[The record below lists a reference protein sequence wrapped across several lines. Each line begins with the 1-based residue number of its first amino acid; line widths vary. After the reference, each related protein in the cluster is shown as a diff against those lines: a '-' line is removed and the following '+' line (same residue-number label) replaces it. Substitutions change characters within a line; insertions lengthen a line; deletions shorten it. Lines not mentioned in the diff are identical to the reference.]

1 VYQDRC
7 LFPAA
12 ESNVAITAE
21 TADTLDQRQ
30 ALRRHRAF
38 ATALLVAMALVYIA
52 ITWSGETGF
61 WIGLARAGAE
71 AAMVGGLADW
81 FAVTALFRRP
91 LGLPIPHTAVIPASK
106 DRIGTGL
113 GNFIERH
120 FLEPELVGARLRS
133 AGISRRLGL
142 WLADSRN
149 ADVASD
155 RLLLIAALVLRSLND
170 ANLQRFVQVM
180 LRREL
185 RKVELAP
192 ALATLLDLLRQNGA
206 HQIVLDH
213 LLDAVR
219 HHVAA
224 SADQILEIVEQRSRW
239 WVPKRVDRRMA
250 AAITE
255 GIVGYMGEL
264 KARDHTARATFDAAV
279 ARLVADLR
287 GNPDYAARVNALRDR
302 VLASPE
308 VADYLA
314 TLWRSTRGTIEQ
326 ELAAPRSRLRQAL
339 SGILRSIG
347 AAIAEDAAVQAS
359 MDERLEETF
368 MALVV
373 PFRKDI
379 GRFVADVVKSWEAS
393 TIVDRVELAVG
404 KDLQFIR
411 VNGTLVGA
419 AVGCAIYVGSE
430 LVR

>member
-1 VYQDRC
+1 M
-7 LFPAA
+7 
-12 ESNVAITAE
+12 AITSE
-21 TADTLDQRQ
+21 TIDARGQRQ

-38 ATALLVAMALVYIA
+38 ATALLVAMGLVYVA

-61 WIGLARAGAE
+61 WIGLVASGTE

-142 WLADSRN
+142 WLADGRN
-149 ADVASD
+149 ADVASG

-192 ALATLLDLLRQNGA
+192 ALATLLDILRQNGA
-206 HQIVLDH
+206 HQSVLDH
-213 LLDAVR
+213 LLDAVAAY
-219 HHVAA
+219 VAA
-224 SADQILEIVEQRSRW
+224 SAEQILEAVEQRSRW
-239 WVPKRVDRRMA
+239 WVPKRVDRTMA
-250 AAITE
+250 AAIAE

-264 KARDHTARATFDAAV
+264 KARDHKARSAFDAAIEKM
-279 ARLVADLR
+279 VADLR
-287 GNPDYAARVNALRDR
+287 GNPDYAAKVNALRDR

-314 TLWRSTRGTIEQ
+314 TLWRSARGGIEQ
-326 ELAAPRSRLRQAL
+326 ELAEPRSRLRQAL
-339 SGILRSIG
+339 AGILRNVG
-347 AAIAEDAAVQAS
+347 AAIAEDPAVQAS
-359 MDERLEETF
+359 MDERFEETV

-379 GRFVADVVKSWEAS
+379 GRFVADVVKSWEAG

-419 AVGCAIYVGSE
+419 AVGCAIYVASA
-430 LVR
+430 LLR

>member
-1 VYQDRC
+1 MA
-7 LFPAA
+7 LL
-12 ESNVAITAE
+12 AE
-21 TADTLDQRQ
+21 TPDVFDQRR

-38 ATALLVAMALVYIA
+38 ATALLVAMAAVYVA
-52 ITWSGETGF
+52 VTWSGETGF
-61 WIGLARAGAE
+61 WIGLVGAGAE

-113 GNFIERH
+113 GTFIERH

-142 WLADSRN
+142 WLADGGN
-149 ADVASD
+149 ADLASG
-155 RLLLIAALVLRSLND
+155 RLLLVAALVLRSLND

-192 ALATLLDLLRQNGA
+192 ALATLLDILRQNGA
-206 HQIVLDH
+206 HQTVLDH

-219 HHVAA
+219 AYVAA
-224 SADQILEIVEQRSRW
+224 SSEQILEAVEQRSRW
-239 WVPKRVDRRMA
+239 WVPKQVDRRMA
-250 AAITE
+250 AAIAE
-255 GIVGYMGEL
+255 GIVGYMAEL
-264 KARDHTARATFDAAV
+264 KARDHAARATFDAAV

-287 GNPDYAARVNALRDR
+287 GNPEYAARVNALRDR

-314 TLWRSTRGTIEQ
+314 TLWQSARGTIEQ
-326 ELAAPRSRLRQAL
+326 ELAAPGSRLRQAL
-339 SGILRSIG
+339 AGILRSVG
-347 AAIAEDAAVQAS
+347 AAIAEDEAVQAS
-359 MDERLEETF
+359 MDERFEETV

-379 GRFVADVVKSWEAS
+379 GRFVADVVKSWEAR

-430 LVR
+430 MLR

>member
-1 VYQDRC
+1 
-7 LFPAA
+7 
-12 ESNVAITAE
+12 
-21 TADTLDQRQ
+21 
-30 ALRRHRAF
+30 
-38 ATALLVAMALVYIA
+38 
-52 ITWSGETGF
+52 
-61 WIGLARAGAE
+61 
-71 AAMVGGLADW
+71 MVGGLADW

-120 FLEPELVGARLRS
+120 FLEPELVAARLRA

-149 ADVASD
+149 ADAASE

-170 ANLQRFVQVM
+170 ETLQRFVQVM

-185 RKVELAP
+185 RKLEPAP
-192 ALATLLDLLRQNGA
+192 ALAALLDVLRRNGA
-206 HQIVLDH
+206 HQQLLDH

-219 HHVAA
+219 RHVAA
-224 SADQILEIVEQRSRW
+224 NTEQILTIVERRSRW
-239 WVPKRVDRRMA
+239 WVPRQVDRKLA
-250 AAITE
+250 AAIAE
-255 GIVGYMGEL
+255 GIIGYMGEL
-264 KARDHTARATFDAAV
+264 KDRDHAARAAFDDAI
-279 ARLVADLR
+279 ARLAADLR
-287 GNPDYAARVNALRDR
+287 GNPDYAAKVNALRDR
-302 VLASPE
+302 ILASPE
-308 VADYLA
+308 IAGYFA
-314 TLWRSTRGTIEQ
+314 TLWQSARGAIED

-339 SGILRSIG
+339 AGILRSIG
-347 AAIAEDAAVQAS
+347 AAIAEDPAVLAS
-359 MDERLEETF
+359 MDERFEETF

-379 GRFVADVVKSWEAS
+379 GRFVADVVKSWEAG

-419 AVGCAIYVGSE
+419 AVGCAIYAATEVW
-430 LVR
+430 R

>member
-1 VYQDRC
+1 
-7 LFPAA
+7 
-12 ESNVAITAE
+12 VAFTSE
-21 TADTLDQRQ
+21 TADAGDQRQ
-30 ALRRHRAF
+30 ALKRHRAF
-38 ATALLVAMALVYIA
+38 ATALLVAMGLVYIA
-52 ITWSGETGF
+52 VIWSGETGF
-61 WIGLARAGAE
+61 WIGLVAAGAE

-113 GNFIERH
+113 GTFIERH
-120 FLEPELVGARLRS
+120 FLEPELVAARLRA

-192 ALATLLDLLRQNGA
+192 ALATLLDVLRQNGA
-206 HQIVLDH
+206 HQTVLDH

-219 HHVAA
+219 HYIAA
-224 SADQILEIVEQRSRW
+224 SSDQILEAVEQRSRW
-239 WVPKRVDRRMA
+239 WVPKRVDRKMA
-250 AAITE
+250 AAIAE

-264 KARDHTARATFDAAV
+264 KDRDHKARATFDDAI
-279 ARLVADLR
+279 ARMVADLR
-287 GNPDYAARVNALRDR
+287 SNPEYRAKVNALRDR
-302 VLASPE
+302 ILASPE
-308 VADYLA
+308 VA
-314 TLWRSTRGTIEQ
+314 RGTIEE

-347 AAIAEDAAVQAS
+347 AAIAEDPAVQAS
-359 MDERLEETF
+359 MDERFTETF

-373 PFRKDI
+373 PFRKEI
-379 GRFVADVVKSWEAS
+379 GRFVADVVKSWEAG

-419 AVGCAIYVGSE
+419 AVGCAIYVVSE

>member
-1 VYQDRC
+1 M
-7 LFPAA
+7 
-12 ESNVAITAE
+12 AITSE
-21 TADTLDQRQ
+21 TMDALDQRR

-38 ATALLVAMALVYIA
+38 ATALLVAMAALYAA
-52 ITWSGETGF
+52 ITWSGEAGF
-61 WIGLARAGAE
+61 WFGLVRAGAE

-106 DRIGTGL
+106 ERIGTGL
-113 GNFIERH
+113 GTFIERH
-120 FLEPELVGARLRS
+120 FLEPDLVAARLRS

-142 WLADSRN
+142 WLADGRN
-149 ADVASD
+149 AEAASG

-185 RKVELAP
+185 RKIELAP
-192 ALATLLDLLRQNGA
+192 ALATLLDILRQNGA
-206 HQIVLDH
+206 HQSVLDH

-219 HHVAA
+219 HYVAA
-224 SADQILEIVEQRSRW
+224 SADQILEAVEQRSRW
-239 WVPKRVDRRMA
+239 WVPKQVDRKMA
-250 AAITE
+250 AAIAE
-255 GIVGYMGEL
+255 GIIGYMGEL
-264 KARDHTARATFDAAV
+264 KARDHTARAAFDAAI
-279 ARLVADLR
+279 AKLVAELR

-314 TLWRSTRGTIEQ
+314 RLWQSARGAIEA
-326 ELAAPRSRLRQAL
+326 ELAASGSRLRQAL
-339 SGILRSIG
+339 AGILRSIG
-347 AAIAEDAAVQAS
+347 AAIAEDAVVQAS
-359 MDERLEETF
+359 MDERFEETV

-379 GRFVADVVKSWEAS
+379 GRFVADVVKSWEAR

-419 AVGCAIYVGSE
+419 AVGCAIYVATE
-430 LVR
+430 VVR

>member
-1 VYQDRC
+1 M
-7 LFPAA
+7 
-12 ESNVAITAE
+12 AITSEMTDAL
-21 TADTLDQRQ
+21 AQRQ
-30 ALRRHRAF
+30 ALARHRAF
-38 ATALLVAMALVYIA
+38 ATALLGAMGLVYVA

-61 WIGLARAGAE
+61 WIGLVKAGAE

-113 GNFIERH
+113 GTFIERH

-142 WLADSRN
+142 WLADGRN
-149 ADVASD
+149 ADLASD

-170 ANLQRFVQVM
+170 ANLQRFAQVM

-192 ALATLLDLLRQNGA
+192 ALATLLDVLRQNGA
-206 HQIVLDH
+206 HQQVLDH

-219 HHVAA
+219 RHVAA

-264 KARDHTARATFDAAV
+264 KARDHAARATFDDAV

-308 VADYLA
+308 VAEYLA
-314 TLWRSTRGTIEQ
+314 SLWQSTRGTIEQ
-326 ELAAPRSRLRQAL
+326 ELAAPGSRLRQAL
-339 SGILRSIG
+339 SGILRRVG

-359 MDERLEETF
+359 MDERFEETV

-379 GRFVADVVKSWEAS
+379 GRFVADVVKSWEAG

-419 AVGCAIYVGSE
+419 AVGCAIYVATE
-430 LVR
+430 LAR

>member
-1 VYQDRC
+1 MT
-7 LFPAA
+7 A
-12 ESNVAITAE
+12 ESNVAITLESTEAGE
-21 TADTLDQRQ
+21 QRR
-30 ALRRHRAF
+30 ALRRHRAL
-38 ATALLVAMALVYIA
+38 ATALLVAMAAVYVA

-61 WIGLARAGAE
+61 WIGLVRAGAE

-113 GNFIERH
+113 GTFIERH
-120 FLEPELVGARLRS
+120 FLEPELVAARLRA

-149 ADVASD
+149 ADAASD

-192 ALATLLDLLRQNGA
+192 ALATLLDILRQNGA
-206 HQIVLDH
+206 HQTVLDH

-219 HHVAA
+219 AYVTA
-224 SADQILEIVEQRSRW
+224 SSEQILDAVEQRSRW
-239 WVPKRVDRRMA
+239 WVPKQVDRRTA

-264 KARDHTARATFDAAV
+264 KERDHKARATFDDTV

-314 TLWRSTRGTIEQ
+314 SLWRSTRGTIEQ
-326 ELAAPRSRLRQAL
+326 ELATP
-339 SGILRSIG
+339 
-347 AAIAEDAAVQAS
+347 
-359 MDERLEETF
+359 
-368 MALVV
+368 
-373 PFRKDI
+373 
-379 GRFVADVVKSWEAS
+379 
-393 TIVDRVELAVG
+393 
-404 KDLQFIR
+404 
-411 VNGTLVGA
+411 
-419 AVGCAIYVGSE
+419 
-430 LVR
+430 

>member
-1 VYQDRC
+1 MT
-7 LFPAA
+7 A

-21 TADTLDQRQ
+21 TIDAGDQRR

-38 ATALLVAMALVYIA
+38 ATALLVAMAVVYVAIA
-52 ITWSGETGF
+52 WSGQTGF
-61 WIGLARAGAE
+61 WIGLVAAGAE

-106 DRIGTGL
+106 DRIGAGL
-113 GNFIERH
+113 GTFIERH
-120 FLEPELVGARLRS
+120 FLEPELVAARLRA

-149 ADVASD
+149 ADVASG

-192 ALATLLDLLRQNGA
+192 ALATLLDVLRRNGA
-206 HQIVLDH
+206 HQTVLDH

-219 HHVAA
+219 QHVSA

-239 WVPKRVDRRMA
+239 WVPKRVDRKMA
-250 AAITE
+250 AAIAE
-255 GIVGYMGEL
+255 GIIGYMGEL
-264 KARDHTARATFDAAV
+264 KDRDHKARAAFDDAI

-287 GNPDYAARVNALRDR
+287 RDPDYAAKVNALRDR
-302 VLASPE
+302 VLSSPE

-314 TLWRSTRGTIEQ
+314 TLWQSARGTIEH
-326 ELAAPRSRLRQAL
+326 ELAAPGSRLRQAL

-347 AAIAEDAAVQAS
+347 AAIAEDPAVQAS
-359 MDERLEETF
+359 MDERFEETF

-379 GRFVADVVKSWEAS
+379 GRFVADVVKSWEAG

-419 AVGCAIYVGSE
+419 AVGCAIYVASE